1 MSLLTTSD
9 LLRAYPV
16 NATKEKSSAFAEAI
30 GALYDASHVTVKFKF
45 KNGEHGPPFRN
56 SCMRRIR
63 SGKHDDFRIA
73 MKWAEQDTGYT
84 AEELL
89 AIKTLIYG

>member
-1 MSLLTTSD
+1 MTLSTASD
-9 LLRAYPV
+9 LLREYPK
-16 NATKEKSSAFAEAI
+16 NATVEKSAAFAEAI
-30 GALYDASHVTVKFKF
+30 GALYDASHITVKF

-63 SGKHDDFRIA
+63 SNDPDDFRIA
-73 MKWAEQDTGYT
+73 MKWAEKDTGYT
-84 AEELL
+84 ADELL

>member
-1 MSLLTTSD
+1 MSLLTASD

-30 GALYDASHVTVKFKF
+30 GALYNASHVTVKF

-63 SGKHDDFRIA
+63 AGKPDDFYVA